1 MALTKKQKQVF
12 EALSYLMEKGELPTV
27 RELGALVGLRSPAT
41 VMKHLRALER
51 EKLITMNG
59 KSRGIRIC
67 NEPLGKGIKV
77 VGKIAAGRPIE
88 AVSVEDVP
96 TETSIEASAETS
108 TETDSA
114 GYKIPINPE
123 IFAGSGKLMALCVA
137 GDSMIEAGILDGDYV
152 IIRRQAQ
159 VENGEI
165 AAVDI
170 NGEVTLKRW
179 QRQRSLGERSLGE
192 RPLGRF
198 AMEEE
203 KSSPGSQDSVR
214 LIAEN
219 VKFPPI
225 EISAAD
231 NKEVRVLGKYVG
243 LVRGNL
249 RLG

>member
-67 NEPLGKGIKV
+67 NITLGKGIKV

-88 AVSVEDVP
+88 AVSVEAVSIEDMPTEAVP
-96 TETSIEASAETS
+96 TEAS
-108 TETDSA
+108 TETDSG

-137 GDSMIEAGILDGDYV
+137 GDSMIEAGILDGDFV
-152 IIRRQAQ
+152 IIRQQAQ

-179 QRQRSLGERSLGE
+179 QQQR
-192 RPLGRF
+192 LGRF
-198 AMEEE
+198 AMEEGAMEE
-203 KSSPGSQDSVR
+203 KKSFPGSQESVR